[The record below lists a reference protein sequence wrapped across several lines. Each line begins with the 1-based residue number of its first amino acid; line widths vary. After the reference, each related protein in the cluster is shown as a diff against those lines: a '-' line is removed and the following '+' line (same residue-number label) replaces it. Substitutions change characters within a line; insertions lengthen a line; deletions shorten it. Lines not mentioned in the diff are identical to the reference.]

1 MNIVEMIA
9 SQFGPQVVGAIANAL
24 GIEQNKAQSGISSS
38 IPAVLAGLVGLTNNP
53 GGTQTF
59 SNAMNQADPSFLD
72 NLAGALGSEKQSSL
86 IETGT
91 NMLGSLFGDNKLGGL
106 VGALAGAVGI
116 KSGVAKSLIGMAA
129 PAVMG
134 LLKKEQQSR
143 GLDIGGLV
151 KMLQG
156 EKQAIHAAL
165 PADLSRRLDSAGLL
179 EGFSGPA
186 AARAAPATAKAG
198 SSPLKWLIWLVVLAA
213 LAWVAWQYL
222 LAPSMAPTTTSAPE
236 MTRSIAASD
245 LTVNGVNVGQ
255 ELGGLVSDVGSI
267 LSNVK
272 DVTSAQTANNRLT
285 GLGDRITAVA
295 GMVDQLPAAGRTAL
309 AELIGPEF
317 AKLESMAKQTLQTP
331 GVGPILTPVVMPILA
346 QVSSLLNP

>member
-1 MNIVEMIA
+1 
-9 SQFGPQVVGAIANAL
+9 
-24 GIEQNKAQSGISSS
+24 
-38 IPAVLAGLVGLTNNP
+38 
-53 GGTQTF
+53 
-59 SNAMNQADPSFLD
+59 
-72 NLAGALGSEKQSSL
+72 
-86 IETGT
+86 
-91 NMLGSLFGDNKLGGL
+91 LFGDNKLSGL
-106 VGALAGAVGI
+106 VGALAGAAGL
-116 KSGVAKSLIGMAA
+116 KQGVAKSIIGMAA

-134 LLKKEQQSR
+134 LLKKEKQSR

-156 EKQAIHAAL
+156 EKQAINAAL

-179 EGFSGPA
+179 EGFSGAA

-198 SSPLKWLIWLVVLAA
+198 SSLKWLIWLVVLAA

-222 LAPSMAPTTTSAPE
+222 LAPSMAPTTTSAPG
-236 MTRSIAASD
+236 MTGPITASD

-267 LSNVK
+267 LSNAK
-272 DVTSAQTANNRLT
+272 DVASAQTAKNRLI
-285 GLGDRITAVA
+285 GLGGRINDVA
-295 GMVDQLPAAGRTAL
+295 GMVDQLPATGRTAL
-309 AELIGPEF
+309 AERIGPEF
-317 AKLESMAKQTLQTP
+317 AKLESMAKQVLQAP